1 MIADDID
8 GIRKAM
14 EKLDWNR
21 RVAEA
26 DAKLK
31 AQQGDKNAS
40 MTPAP
45 APKPMFDEPGTPHF
59 RGFFVEGLEPP
70 VWDIEPA
77 MLADFDVKLRSLGAA
92 MLENTRSTDPR
103 VLTHANPCDSN
114 FCLDEY
120 EQAWDEWD
128 DATLDSGVTVETA
141 PLFFWGKLE

>member
-1 MIADDID
+1 MIADDTD
-8 GIRKAM
+8 DIRKAM

-31 AQQGDKNAS
+31 AQQGDKSAS

-59 RGFFVEGLEPP
+59 RGFFLEGLEPP
-70 VWDIEPA
+70 V
-77 MLADFDVKLRSLGAA
+77 RS
-92 MLENTRSTDPR
+92 PR
-103 VLTHANPCDSN
+103 DSN

-120 EQAWDEWD
+120 EQAWDQWD